1 MSHENVCF
9 REERKKTWQEWCE
22 TYMEDTQKQLTVDLA
37 AFCDIIQ
44 QAKLLVK
51 KDQQNVKH
59 FLSRWNLIAEMVV
72 NQF

>member
-9 REERKKTWQEWCE
+9 REERKKTWQEWRE

-51 KDQQNVKH
+51 KDQ
-59 FLSRWNLIAEMVV
+59 
-72 NQF
+72 